1 MLQGIE
7 YLKSDEKRNLDIAV
21 SMALIAAALPFA
33 VVLALASTID
43 TGENPIFTQM
53 RVGRGG
59 DAFKVFKFRTIASK
73 IGSSATFGT
82 FDPRASSLGQAIRQ
96 TGLDELPQ
104 LVNVAL
110 GHMSMVGA
118 RPMVERDLEQMQSA
132 SPELYEEWYPYK
144 TLTRPAMT
152 GISQLYRHGLA
163 DSRSPEA
170 CIQTME
176 LDLRYF
182 TTATLAEDCRIMAN
196 TPRDMLRA
204 NMRVLRSNPVT
215 PPASDTGGID
225 TIAA

>member
-1 MLQGIE
+1 
-7 YLKSDEKRNLDIAV
+7 
-21 SMALIAAALPFA
+21 MALIAPALP
-33 VVLALASTID
+33 LAASIAILSAID

-53 RVGRGG
+53 RRGRDGIP
-59 DAFKVFKFRTIASK
+59 FSTFKFRTMRSNVGDGI
-73 IGSSATFGT
+73 TYGT
-82 FDPRASSLGQAIRQ
+82 FDPRASRIGQIIRQ

-104 LVNVAL
+104 LVNVLL
-110 GHMSMVGA
+110 GDMSMVGA
-118 RPMVERDLEQMQSA
+118 RPMVERDLEQMESA
-132 SPELYEEWYPYK
+132 SPRLFPDWYYYVTS
-144 TLTRPAMT
+144 TLPAMT
-152 GISQLYRHGLA
+152 GISQLYRHSVA
-163 DSRSPEA
+163 DSRSPKA
-170 CIQTME
+170 CRRTME